1 VINFD
6 PPEDR
11 EGYVHRIGR
20 TARAGAT
27 GIGITFVG
35 TEHARDMSK
44 IARELRLGEQFAR
57 AGHAVEGPRRD
68 HGGGRRRRGRPQRH
82 GAGAR

>member
-1 VINFD
+1 
-6 PPEDR
+6 
-11 EGYVHRIGR
+11 
-20 TARAGAT
+20 
-27 GIGITFVG
+27 
-35 TEHARDMSK
+35 MSK

-68 HGGGRRRRGRPQRH
+68 HGGGRRRRGRPQQRH